1 MLRSL
6 VGSEM
11 CIRDSWRRFRFGV
24 PEKMN
29 GWQRYSDTQFLG
41 ICRKLHNW
49 IALDQSNYVALG
61 THLKLYIEEGTQ
73 YYDITP
79 FRAAAASLSTNALKT
94 GAAGSKVITVTQ
106 ASHGAVTNDFVT
118 IAGAAAFDGITAP
131 AIVTKSFVTAP

>member
-1 MLRSL
+1 MPLQKLQFRP
-6 VGSEM
+6 GINRETTRYM
-11 CIRDSWRRFRFGV
+11 NEGGWYNCDKIRFRFGV
-24 PEKMN
+24 PEKIN

-79 FRAAAASLSTNALKT
+79 FRAAEATLSTMLLKPEHQVP
-94 GAAGSKVITVTQ
+94 K
-106 ASHGAVTNDFVT
+106 
-118 IAGAAAFDGITAP
+118 
-131 AIVTKSFVTAP
+131 KLL